1 MAKTKAVLKPPPG
14 AVTHRFIKR
23 LVKHGNDVVIYIPR
37 DLQDLGWRTGKYI
50 TLLGVDNG
58 KRIELIPL
66 DHDDGTRNRVQG
78 SYTSDRRAT
87 RAPA

>member
-1 MAKTKAVLKPPPG
+1 MAKTKVVGSRSAP
-14 AVTHRFIKR
+14 AISHRFIKR

-37 DLQDLGWRTGKYI
+37 DLQQLGWRTGKYI

-66 DHDDGTRNRVQG
+66 DHEDGTRDRVQG
-78 SYTSDRRAT
+78 AYTSDKRAT